1 MSTEAAI
8 IDAQDPPVP
17 APRLGPI
24 HVPRSSEVLAS
35 QLRVHILDG
44 SIADGAALPA
54 ERDLVVQTG
63 LSRGSVREALRIL
76 HTEGLITTRPG
87 RLGGSVARRPG
98 DDALARYVG
107 LFVQG
112 RGISLM
118 SLLQVRE
125 AIEPSIASLAAAN
138 RTEEDLAELTATTQ
152 RLEDAFANVPLYL
165 AENVNWHVAVAAA
178 SHNEL
183 LKAFLTAISA

>member
-1 MSTEAAI
+1 MSSSASLMDEDEHT
-8 IDAQDPPVP
+8 PP
-17 APRLGPI
+17 APKLGPI

-44 SIADGAALPA
+44 SIADGMSLPA

-98 DDALARYVG
+98 DDALARYV
-107 LFVQG
+107 
-112 RGISLM
+112 
-118 SLLQVRE
+118 
-125 AIEPSIASLAAAN
+125 
-138 RTEEDLAELTATTQ
+138 
-152 RLEDAFANVPLYL
+152 
-165 AENVNWHVAVAAA
+165 
-178 SHNEL
+178 
-183 LKAFLTAISA
+183 